1 MIGVVADVRPFR
13 ALRYSAQVE
22 LPNAICPPFDII
34 SPEQQQQL
42 HERDPHNAVRIE
54 LAIPNGGD
62 RYQAA
67 ASTLASWRDEGAVSV
82 DPSPAYYLYEQRFEH
97 SEKLFTRR
105 MLFARVRLEPW
116 SAGVVL
122 PHEHTFGA
130 PKEDRLR
137 LLRAIN
143 LQASPI
149 FMIYRDRA
157 AAIDAVLTSA
167 ADAEPD
173 ASFDSDDG
181 QSHTLHLIADQAS
194 VAALRGA
201 FDDETLYIA
210 DGHHRYETLLGFRDE
225 VRAKAGDWTGDEA
238 PNFAMAALAAAG
250 DPGMLVLPIH
260 RVTAAGDAWT
270 QVGERLSPAFNIR
283 RLDSLDALNSALSR
297 AEGHAWGLIASDE
310 PAPLLL
316 TVADARA
323 VDALLPQDR
332 SHAWR
337 ALDYSI
343 ANHAIMRHALGL
355 TNDQMTN
362 YSSVWF
368 AEDATEA
375 ERDVRTGLARYAV
388 ILNPIPV
395 NAVLDLAEDGE
406 RMPQKSTF
414 FYPKV
419 PTGLLFNPLDE

>member
-1 MIGVVADVRPFR
+1 MIGFVADVRPFR
-13 ALRYSAQVE
+13 ALRYSPQIQLSNV
-22 LPNAICPPFDII
+22 ICPPFDII

-42 HERDPHNAVRIE
+42 HDRDPHNAVRIE

-67 ASTLASWRDEGAVSV
+67 AAALASWRDEGAVVV
-82 DPSPAYYLYEQRFEH
+82 DTAPAYYLYEQRFEH
-97 SEKLFTRR
+97 SGKTFTRR

-116 SAGVVL
+116 TAGVVL
-122 PHEHTFGA
+122 PHEQTFGA

-137 LLRAIN
+137 LLRAVH

-157 AAIDAVLTSA
+157 SAIDAVLTRA
-167 ADAEPD
+167 AERDPD
-173 ASFDSDDG
+173 AAFDSDNG
-181 QSHTLHLIADQAS
+181 QSHTLHLVTDGDA
-194 VAALRGA
+194 VEALHNA
-201 FDDETLYIA
+201 FDGETLYIA

-225 VRAKAGDWTGDEA
+225 VSAKSQNWTGDEA
-238 PNFAMAALAAAG
+238 PNFAMAALAAAV

-260 RVTAAGDAWT
+260 RITANGDSWP
-270 QVGERLSPAFNIR
+270 QVSERLTPAFNVQ

-297 AEGHAWGLIASDE
+297 SEGHAWGLISDEE
-310 PAPLLL
+310 PAPMLL
-316 TVADARA
+316 TVADDRA
-323 VDALLPQDR
+323 ADALLPQER
-332 SHAWR
+332 SAAWR

-355 TNDQMTN
+355 TDNQMTN

-368 AEDATEA
+368 AENAADA

>member
-1 MIGVVADVRPFR
+1 MADVRPFR
-13 ALRYSAQVE
+13 ALRYSPQIN
-22 LPNAICPPFDII
+22 LPDVVCPPFDVI
-34 SPEQQQQL
+34 SPEQQHTL
-42 HERDPHNAVRIE
+42 HDRDPHNAVRIE

-67 ASTLASWRDEGAVSV
+67 AATLDSWRGENAVAV
-82 DPSPAYYLYEQRFEH
+82 DQSPAYYLYDQTYTH
-97 SEKLFTRR
+97 SGKSLTRR

-122 PHEHTFGA
+122 PHEQTFGA
-130 PKEDRLR
+130 PKEDRLQ

-157 AAIDAVLTSA
+157 STINAVLARA
-167 ADAEPD
+167 AQTEP
-173 ASFDSDDG
+173 AVSFTSDDG
-181 QSHTLHLIADQAS
+181 QSHTLRLISDAES
-194 VAALRGA
+194 LEALRAA
-201 FDDETLYIA
+201 FEGETLYIA

-225 VRAKAGDWTGDEA
+225 VRANSSDWTSDEPA
-238 PNFAMAALAAAG
+238 NFAMAALAAAA

-260 RVTAAGDAWT
+260 RITANGDPWP
-270 QVGERLSPAFNIR
+270 VVSGRLSAGFRIE
-283 RLDSLDALNSALSR
+283 RLDSLATLNGALVR
-297 AEGHAWGLIASDE
+297 AEGHAWGLVARDH
-310 PAPLLL
+310 PTPMLL
-316 TVADARA
+316 TVADPAA

-332 SHAWR
+332 SPAWR

-343 ANHAIMRHALGL
+343 ANHAIMRHGLGL
-355 TNDQMTN
+355 TDDQMTN

-368 AEDATEA
+368 AEDAAAA
-375 ERDVRTGLARYAV
+375 ERDVRTGLAQYAV

-395 NAVLDLAEDGE
+395 NTVLDLATEGE

-419 PTGLLFNPLDE
+419 PTGLLFNSLDV

>member
-1 MIGVVADVRPFR
+1 MSDVRPFR
-13 ALRYSAQVE
+13 ALRYTAKVDLSS
-22 LPNAICPPFDII
+22 AICPPFDII
-34 SPEQQQQL
+34 SPEQQKQL
-42 HERDPHNAVRIE
+42 HDRDPHNAVRIE

-67 ASTLASWRDEGAVSV
+67 ASALDAWRDEGAVGV
-82 DPSPAYYLYEQRFEH
+82 DPSPAYYLYEQRFNH
-97 SEKLFTRR
+97 SGKTFTRR
-105 MLFARVRLEPW
+105 MLFARIRLEPW

-122 PHEHTFGA
+122 PHEQTFGA

-137 LLRAIN
+137 LLRAIH

-157 AAIDAVLTSA
+157 AAMDAVLTRA
-167 ADAEPD
+167 ADSDPD
-173 ASFDSDDG
+173 AAFDSDDG
-181 QSHTLHLIADQAS
+181 QSHTLRLITDADTGE
-194 VAALRGA
+194 ALHNA
-201 FDDETLYIA
+201 FDSETLYIA
-210 DGHHRYETLLGFRDE
+210 DGHHRYETLLGFRNE
-225 VRAKAGDWTGDEA
+225 VSANSQDWTGDEA
-238 PNFAMAALAAAG
+238 PNFAMAALAAAA

-260 RVTAAGDAWT
+260 RITANGDSWKHVA
-270 QVGERLSPAFNIR
+270 ERLSPAFNVK

-297 AEGHAWGLIASDE
+297 SEGHAWGLIAAGE
-310 PAPLLL
+310 PAPMLL
-316 TVADARA
+316 TVADDRA

-332 SHAWR
+332 SPAWR

-343 ANHAIMRHALGL
+343 ANHAVMRHALGL
-355 TNDQMTN
+355 TDDQMTN

-368 AEDATEA
+368 AEDAADA

-419 PTGLLFNPLDE
+419 PTGLLFNPLDA

>member
-1 MIGVVADVRPFR
+1 MIGLVADVRPFR
-13 ALRYSAQVE
+13 ALRYSRQINLSNV
-22 LPNAICPPFDII
+22 ICPPFDVI
-34 SPEQQQQL
+34 SPEEQRRL
-42 HERDPHNAVRIE
+42 HDRDPHNAVRIE
-54 LAIPNGGD
+54 LALSNGGD

-67 ASTLASWRDEGAVSV
+67 ADALASWRDEGAVGV
-82 DPSPAYYLYEQRFEH
+82 DPSPAYYLYEQRFDH
-97 SEKLFTRR
+97 SGKTLTRR

-122 PHEHTFGA
+122 PHEQTFGA
-130 PKEDRLR
+130 PKEDRLK
-137 LLRAIN
+137 LLRAAY
-143 LQASPI
+143 LQASAV

-157 AAIDAVLTSA
+157 GQIDNVMTSA
-167 ADAEPD
+167 ARAEPD
-173 ASFDSDDG
+173 TSFHSDDG
-181 QSHTLHLIADQAS
+181 HEHTLRLITDPKA
-194 VAALRGA
+194 VTALHSA
-201 FDDETLYIA
+201 FERETLYIA

-225 VRAKAGDWTGDEA
+225 VRAKAGKWSGDEP

-260 RVTAAGDAWT
+260 RITANGDSWP
-270 QVGERLSPAFNIR
+270 QVSERLSPAFNVQ

-297 AEGHAWGLIASDE
+297 SDGKAWGLVAADV
-310 PAPLLL
+310 PAPMFL
-316 TVADARA
+316 TVADDRA
-323 VDALLPQDR
+323 VDTLLPQDR
-332 SHAWR
+332 SAAWR
-337 ALDYSI
+337 SLDYSI
-343 ANHAIMRHALGL
+343 ANHALMRHALGL
-355 TNDQMTN
+355 TDDQMTN
-362 YSSVWF
+362 YASVWF
-368 AEDATEA
+368 AEDAADA